1 MDSATL
7 SEKYAQLN
15 EEYYGRDVV
24 NDPEIAI
31 EWARIPHFYNAF
43 YVYKYSTGLTVAV
56 NIAKKL
62 LSGEEGFAEKYIR
75 FLSSGGSKPP
85 IELLDELGIELTKK
99 VPFSVFM
106 DEFKETLDAIKGL

>member
-1 MDSATL
+1 MAQPCPRLGTGYVPNVKKPQ
-7 SEKYAQLN
+7 EKKFL
-15 EEYYGRDVV
+15 RLRRT
-24 NDPEIAI
+24 
-31 EWARIPHFYNAF
+31 RIPHFYNAF

-62 LSGEEGFAEKYIR
+62 LSGEEGFAEKYIK